1 MILQQAAGAGLGH
14 CSTAAC
20 VWLGNYGGY
29 RSKRSQFDNITN
41 YKTAVLGSDWRDQAC
56 TVQNMVS
63 APLMML
69 LKLFA
74 SHFALEQCLG
84 AQVPNFYLPIILFIA

>member
-1 MILQQAAGAGLGH
+1 MH
-14 CSTAAC
+14 VWVTAALQH
-20 VWLGNYGGY
+20 VSGWVIMEVTGARDHNSTTSLIII
-29 RSKRSQFDNITN
+29 S
-41 YKTAVLGSDWRDQAC
+41 TAVLGSDWRDQAC

>member
-41 YKTAVLGSDWRDQAC
+41 YNIYGCFGFRLARPSVHG
-56 TVQNMVS
+56 
-63 APLMML
+63 PLMML